1 MTPSRRQPLAR
12 FPKDQPMHPATTPS
26 TKRAGSVGGLRRRPL
41 ARRAASALSVMA
53 AVAAAALS
61 VTAPPALADGC
72 PNAALRA
79 QNNSTQLP
87 DCRAYEQVSPEF
99 KEAFPPATIGFTD
112 DGKLAY
118 ETNGNYANNGNGN
131 GAIPGGNLYLETRTG
146 SGWSIK
152 ALSPSG
158 PDYHTAHIS
167 SLTKGF
173 SSDMGTSL
181 WQMRRGDE
189 PDSVN
194 DLYARRGDAFSRIG
208 PVPQGGIGGTSIY
221 PSDDLSH
228 LAFLGTQGVY
238 EYVDESGPPRMV
250 SVDNAGQPIVQV
262 CPVPG
267 DTGKD
272 LLGGQKGTYHA
283 ISAGGHVIFWTP
295 QCASAV
301 FARVDGAT
309 TIEASASQCTRGPSD
324 PGGACN
330 AASGAQFEGANAGGT
345 RVYFTTSQ
353 QLVNADT
360 DTTTDLYECD
370 IPAGTPAPDG
380 AVNPCPDLRQ
390 VSGAASG
397 ADVQGV
403 TRISEDGSR
412 VYFVATAVLA
422 ANSDAN
428 DAPAVAGD
436 DNLYVWQR
444 DAAHPDGETR
454 FVAKLLAPQPGDF
467 GDGPTFIS
475 GGLWGADLTG
485 RFAQATDDGRY
496 LVFASYAQLIDH
508 GPQADTDSARD
519 IYRYDAETGALTR
532 LSTGADGQGGNE
544 PGQNAQITPIA
555 YDTVTYPIRRSP
567 RVVMTDDGGSV
578 VFTTS
583 EALSSRDTNGTVDA
597 YLWHQGGA
605 SLISSGKPSL
615 DGPIAGGGDAFG
627 TSNLVLALISPSGR
641 DVFFATTAQLLPS
654 DIDTV
659 VDIYDARV
667 DGGFAPKPPPT
678 PCAGDACQGGR
689 SAPPPDATPGSTSS
703 TGQNGP
709 PQTTPAFSVKSQT
722 ASQLRRSV
730 ATGKVSLSVTTN
742 APGTLTA
749 QATATIAKRPGT
761 VGSAKRKVAKA
772 GTLSLAL
779 TLSKKARAELKS
791 TRKLTVKVL
800 VRQDNVAIARTVSL
814 KLTQPKAAKKKTK
827 KKASRTTS
835 RHAAAEGGGS

>member
-1 MTPSRRQPLAR
+1 MPLIV
-12 FPKDQPMHPATTPS
+12 TPS
-26 TKRAGSVGGLRRRPL
+26 TNRAGSPGGSRRRPL
-41 ARRAASALSVMA
+41 ARRAARALTVLAATVVATLSLSAA
-53 AVAAAALS
+53 
-61 VTAPPALADGC
+61 PALADDC
-72 PNAALRA
+72 PNAVLRA
-79 QNNSTQLP
+79 HNNSSQLP
-87 DCRAYEQVSPEF
+87 DCRAYEQVTPEF
-99 KEAFPPATIGFTD
+99 KEAFPPAVNGFTD

-118 ETNGNYANNGNGN
+118 ESNGNYANNGNGN

-146 SGWSIK
+146 SGWSVK
-152 ALSPSG
+152 ALSPPG
-158 PDYHTAHIS
+158 PDYYTAEIS
-167 SLTKGF
+167 SLTRGF

-189 PDSVN
+189 PGSVN

-250 SVDNAGQPIVQV
+250 SVDNAGQPADQV
-262 CPVPG
+262 CG
-267 DTGKD
+267 GID
-272 LLGGQKGTYHA
+272 LLGGQGSTYHA
-283 ISAGGHVIFWTP
+283 ISADGHAIFWTP

-324 PGGACN
+324 PGGVCN
-330 AASGAQFEGANAGGT
+330 ATSGAGFEGANAGGT

-403 TRISEDGSR
+403 TRISDDGSR
-412 VYFVATAVLA
+412 VYFVATGVLA
-422 ANSDAN
+422 ANTDAN

-436 DNLYVWQR
+436 HNLYVWER
-444 DAAHPDGETR
+444 DAAHPAGETR
-454 FVAKLLAPQPGDF
+454 FITKLDAQA
-467 GDGPTFIS
+467 DGPTNGFG
-475 GGLWGADLTG
+475 GGLWGSDYVG

-496 LVFASYAQLIDH
+496 LVFASHAALIDH
-508 GPQADTDSARD
+508 GPMADTDTAID

-583 EALSSRDTNGTVDA
+583 EALAPGDTNGTVDT
-597 YLWHQGGA
+597 YLWHQGRV
-605 SLISSGKPSL
+605 SLISSGQPSL
-615 DGPIAGGGDAFG
+615 DGPIAGAGASFAIG
-627 TSNLVLALISPSGR
+627 NLVLALISPSGR
-641 DVFFATTAQLLPS
+641 DVYFATTAQLLPS
-654 DIDTV
+654 DVDTV

-678 PCAGDACQGGR
+678 LCAGDACQGGR
-689 SAPPPDATPGSTSS
+689 SAPPPDATSGSTSS

-709 PQTTPAFSVKSQT
+709 PQTTPVFSVGKLT
-722 ASQLRRSV
+722 ASQLRRIVS
-730 ATGKVSLSVTTN
+730 TGTVSLSVTTN

-749 QATATIAKRPGT
+749 QATATIAKRPGA
-761 VGSAKRKVAKA
+761 VGSAKRKVVKA
-772 GTLSLAL
+772 GTLSLSL
-779 TLSKKARAELKS
+779 TLSKKARAELKRK
-791 TRKLTVKVL
+791 RKLTVKVL

-814 KLTQPKAAKKKTK
+814 KLTQPTASKKKTK
-827 KKASRTTS
+827 KKSLRTTS
-835 RHAAAEGGGS
+835 RHAAAQGGRS